1 MKEVNYITIE
11 ELLGSESFLAW
22 YYQGDK
28 REENKWNEWIEEN
41 PEHQR
46 LASEAIRFFE
56 LIMMAKENV
65 AITEQQMNTT
75 FDRIT
80 NTIVNLEQQQ

>member
-22 YYQGDK
+22 YYQKDK
-28 REENKWNEWIEEN
+28 REANKWDEWIAESQ
-41 PEHQR
+41 EHRR
-46 LASEAIRFFE
+46 LANEAIRFLE
-56 LIMMAKENV
+56 LILMAKENV
-65 AITEQQMNTT
+65 VTTEQQMNTT

-80 NTIVNLEQQQ
+80 NTIVTLEQPQ